1 MANFIKLRSIIINSL
16 KVSKIQI
23 QTNKY
28 YTHLLNPKIYGFFLF
43 TSGSIN
49 TLNNIIDVCKYKDKD
64 KYINQ
69 KDYYILTAWLNSIH

>member
-49 TLNNIIDVCKYKDKD
+49 TLNNNIYIFNDKDKD
-64 KYINQ
+64 INQ

>member
-28 YTHLLNPKIYGFFLF
+28 YTYLLNPKIYGFFLF

-49 TLNNIIDVCKYKDKD
+49 TLNNNIDICKYKD
-64 KYINQ
+64 INH